1 MLGLGSP
8 VRPSVSLSVTW
19 GEAHCTHLPL
29 FPQDGLRVMAWYFQL
44 PPHPSRLLPV
54 RKERHLGHTEAKAEL
69 SGIQTAWGLSLSQH
83 RPPASHTSAETGWN
97 HQAGRARCRRPVGGK
112 CLPPLSVS
120 LSPCFTHSPGP
131 SERIRGRV
139 TPGKG
144 TCHHP
149 FTAQT
154 RLKSTV
160 SRGLL
165 ACAVCQVFN
174 TCVLSVRL

>member
-29 FPQDGLRVMAWYFQL
+29 FPQDGLRVMASYFQL

-112 CLPPLSVS
+112 CLPPRLGFLISLLHTLSRALRENQS
-120 LSPCFTHSPGP
+120 QGHTWERDLSPPLHSSDPPEVHG
-131 SERIRGRV
+131 
-139 TPGKG
+139 
-144 TCHHP
+144 
-149 FTAQT
+149 
-154 RLKSTV
+154 
-160 SRGLL
+160 
-165 ACAVCQVFN
+165 
-174 TCVLSVRL
+174 